1 MTPPRILIA
10 CIGNIF
16 LGDDA
21 FGVEVA
27 RLLLQLPWPKSV
39 HVEDF
44 GIRGVDLA
52 YSLLDSYD
60 VAIFVDAAQ
69 RGEPPGTLFIIE
81 PDLAE
86 LLSDALESPP
96 AIDAHSMDPAKV
108 LRTAA
113 SMGARLRRVL
123 VVGCEPTPPP
133 PDQDAQDMQMDLSPP
148 VKDAVPRAVP
158 MIRELV
164 DRLLSESSQ
173 PPEAVQ
179 EMSSCSPS

>member
-1 MTPPRILIA
+1 MNPPRILIA

-27 RLLLQLPWPKSV
+27 RLLLQLPWPPGV

-52 YSLLDSYD
+52 YSLLDGYD

-69 RGEPPGTLFIIE
+69 RGHPPGTLFVIE

-86 LLSDALESPP
+86 IASAAPESR
-96 AIDAHSMDPAKV
+96 ATIDAHSMDPAKV

-113 SMGARLRRVL
+113 SMGAKVSRVL
-123 VVGCEPTPPP
+123 VVGCEPSPPP
-133 PDQDAQDMQMDLSPP
+133 ADEDVQMEPSPP
-148 VKDAVPRAVP
+148 VKDAVARAVP
-158 MIRELV
+158 LVRDLV
-164 DRLLSESSQ
+164 DSLLA
-173 PPEAVQ
+173 PPIKTPEAVQ
-179 EMSSCSPS
+179 ETSLCIPR